1 VIPLLFLAWPIAEIV
16 VVVLVANQIGILLTL
31 LLLIV
36 AWPVGIWALRSQG
49 RAAMARLAQAVAE
62 RRGPGREVLDGAL
75 VVIGGALMM
84 IPGFITDV
92 FGLICLLPPTRALI
106 RGLLV
111 RNLQSRIVAS
121 AFRVAG
127 TPVYDVDS
135 TAHNIDDPRRLPR

>member
-1 VIPLLFLAWPIAEIV
+1 VAI
-16 VVVLVANQIGILLTL
+16 VLVANQIGIWLTL
-31 LLLIV
+31 LLLIL

-49 RAAMARLAQAVAE
+49 RNAMLRLSKAVAE
-62 RRGPGREVLDGAL
+62 RRAPGREVLDGAL
-75 VVIGGALMM
+75 IVIGGALMM

-111 RNLQSRIVAS
+111 RNLQSRILAS

-135 TAHNIDDPRRLPR
+135 TAQDVDDSSRRRLPQ